1 MAETLKSLIAAEA
14 LQPVDPRVTGFAR
27 EIIRPFGEAARAVIF
42 YGSCLREAQLD
53 GLMLDFYVIVSDYG
67 AAYRAAGKA
76 GWMARANALIPPNV
90 FPAAHDNL
98 AAKFAVLSEEDLAKA
113 CSMEAGDVSVWARFA
128 QPVRIVWSADTA
140 AEARALDA
148 LCAAPVTLLRHA
160 APVAGKGLADPLHI
174 WRTGFTRTYG
184 AELRAERG
192 DRPDKVVDFAPDHYA
207 AVGEA
212 IAREIPDL
220 AALPRAEAEARW
232 SQLQRRGK
240 RLTVARLAKASFTFA
255 GGIDY
260 LAWKINRHAGTQIA
274 IQPWQ
279 RRWPLVAAVF
289 LVPRLLKSGAVK

>member
-1 MAETLKSLIAAEA
+1 MDSLNSLIAAEA
-14 LQPVDPRVTGFAR
+14 LQPVDPRVTAFAQA
-27 EIIRPFGEAARAVIF
+27 IVAPFGDTARAVIF

-67 AAYRAAGKA
+67 QAYATAGKP

-90 FPAAHDNL
+90 FPAAHDDL
-98 AAKFAVLSEEDLAKA
+98 AAKYAVLSETDLAKA
-113 CSMEAGDVSVWARFA
+113 TSMQAGDVSVWARFA
-128 QPVRIVWSADTA
+128 QPVRIVWSVDAQ

-148 LCAAPVTLLRHA
+148 LCSAPVTLLRLA
-160 APVAGKGLADPLHI
+160 APVADSASPDPLHI

-207 AVGEA
+207 AVGKA
-212 IAREIPDL
+212 IARDLPDL
-220 AALPRAEAEARW
+220 ASMPREEAESRWAR
-232 SQLQRRGK
+232 LRARGK

-260 LAWKINRHAGTQIA
+260 LAWKINRHAGTKIA
-274 IQPWQ
+274 IRPWQ
-279 RRWPLVAAVF
+279 RKWPLVAALF

>member
-1 MAETLKSLIAAEA
+1 MDTLKSLIAAEA
-14 LQPVDPRVTGFAR
+14 LQPVDPRVTAFAR
-27 EIIRPFGEAARAVIF
+27 AIIAPFGETARAAIF

-53 GLMLDFYVIVSDYG
+53 GLMLDFYVIVSDYA
-67 AAYRAAGKA
+67 AAYKSANKA

-98 AAKFAVLSEEDLAKA
+98 AAKYAVLSEADLAKA
-113 CSMEAGDVSVWARFA
+113 CSMQAGDVSVWARFA
-128 QPVRIVWSADTA
+128 QPVRIVWSADAA
-140 AEARALDA
+140 AEARAIDS
-148 LCAAPVTLLRHA
+148 LCDAPVTLLRHA
-160 APVAGKGLADPLHI
+160 APVADSALGDPLHI

-192 DRPDKVVDFAPDHYA
+192 DRPDKVVDYAPDHYA

-212 IAREIPDL
+212 IAREAPDL
-220 AALPRAEAEARW
+220 AAMPREEAEARW
-232 SQLQRRGK
+232 ARLRARGK

-260 LAWKINRHAGTQIA
+260 LAWKINRHAGTQIE

-279 RRWPLVAAVF
+279 RKWPLVAALF
-289 LVPRLLKSGAVK
+289 LVPKLLKSGAVK

>member
-1 MAETLKSLIAAEA
+1 MAETLQSLIAAEA
-14 LQPVDPRVTGFAR
+14 LQPVDPRVVGFAR
-27 EIIRPFGEAARAVIF
+27 AIIAPFGDGARAVIF

-53 GLMLDFYVIVSDYG
+53 GLMLDFYVIVSDYA
-67 AAYRAAGKA
+67 AAYRAANKA

-98 AAKFAVLSEEDLAKA
+98 AAKYAVLSEADLARA
-113 CSMEAGDVSVWARFA
+113 CSMQAGDVSVWARFA
-128 QPVRIVWSADTA
+128 QPVRIVWSADA
-140 AEARALDA
+140 DAEAKAIDA
-148 LCAAPVTLLRHA
+148 LCDAPVTLLRHA
-160 APVAGKGLADPLHI
+160 APVADPASSDPLHI

-207 AVGEA
+207 AVGAA
-212 IAREIPDL
+212 IAREVPDL
-220 AALPRAEAEARW
+220 GAMPREEAERRWAR
-232 SQLQRRGK
+232 LRARGK

-260 LAWKINRHAGTQIA
+260 LAWKINRHAGTRIE
-274 IQPWQ
+274 IRPWQ
-279 RRWPLVAAVF
+279 RKWPLVAALF

>member
-27 EIIRPFGEAARAVIF
+27 EIIRPFGETARAVIF

-67 AAYRAAGKA
+67 AAYRQAGKA

-90 FPAAHDNL
+90 FPAAHGNL
-98 AAKFAVLSEEDLAKA
+98 AAKFAVLSEADLAKA

-160 APVAGKGLADPLHI
+160 APVADEGSADPLHF

-220 AALPRAEAEARW
+220 AAMPRAEAEARW
-232 SQLQRRGK
+232 SQLQRHGK

-279 RRWPLVAAVF
+279 RKWPLVAAVF
-289 LVPRLLKSGAVK
+289 LVPKLLRSGAVK

>member
-1 MAETLKSLIAAEA
+1 MDSLQSLIAAEA
-14 LQPVDPRVTGFAR
+14 LQPVDPRVSGFAR
-27 EIIRPFGEAARAVIF
+27 AIIAPFGETARAVIF

-53 GLMLDFYVIVSDYG
+53 GLMLDFYVIVSDYA
-67 AAYRAAGKA
+67 AAYRAANKA

-90 FPAAHDNL
+90 FPAAHDDL
-98 AAKFAVLSEEDLAKA
+98 AAKYAVLSETDLARA
-113 CSMEAGDVSVWARFA
+113 CSMQAGDVSVWARFA
-128 QPVRIVWSADTA
+128 QPVRIVWSANAA
-140 AEARALDA
+140 AEARAIDA
-148 LCAAPVTLLRHA
+148 LCDAPVTLLRHA
-160 APVAGKGLADPLHI
+160 APVADSASADPLHI

-212 IAREIPDL
+212 IAREVPDL
-220 AALPRAEAEARW
+220 AAMPRAEAEARW
-232 SQLQRRGK
+232 ARLRARGK

-260 LAWKINRHAGTQIA
+260 LAWKINRHAGTQIT

-279 RRWPLVAAVF
+279 RKWPLVAALF
-289 LVPRLLKSGAVK
+289 LVPKLLKSGAVK

>member
-1 MAETLKSLIAAEA
+1 MTATLQSLIAAEA
-14 LQPVDPRVTGFAR
+14 LQPVDPRVSAFAA
-27 EIIRPFGEAARAVIF
+27 ELVRPFGPTGRAVIF

-53 GLMLDFYVIVSDYG
+53 GLMLDFYVIVSDY
-67 AAYRAAGKA
+67 AEAYRAAGKG

-98 AAKFAVLSEEDLAKA
+98 AAKYAVLSEADLAKA
-113 CSMEAGDVSVWARFA
+113 CSMQAGDVSVWARFA
-128 QPVRIVWSADTA
+128 QPVRLVWSADAAARETA
-140 AEARALDA
+140 LAA
-148 LCAAPVTLLRHA
+148 LCEAPVTLMRHA
-160 APVAGKGLADPLHI
+160 APLTDAAASDPLAI

-207 AVGEA
+207 AVGQA
-212 IAREIPDL
+212 IARAHPDI
-220 AALPRAEAEARW
+220 ASLPRAEAESRW
-232 SQLQRRGK
+232 AQLRRRGK

-260 LAWKINRHAGTQIA
+260 LAWKINRHAGTQID

-279 RRWPLVAAVF
+279 RKWPLVAAVF
-289 LVPRLLKSGAVK
+289 LVPKLLKSGAVK

>member
-27 EIIRPFGEAARAVIF
+27 EIIRPFGETARAVIF

-98 AAKFAVLSEEDLAKA
+98 AAKFAVLSEADLAKA
-113 CSMEAGDVSVWARFA
+113 CSMDAGDVSVWARFA

-160 APVAGKGLADPLHI
+160 APVADMGSADPLHI

-220 AALPRAEAEARW
+220 AAMPRAEAEARW

-279 RRWPLVAAVF
+279 RKWPLVAALF
-289 LVPRLLKSGAVK
+289 LVPKLLKSGAVR

>member
-1 MAETLKSLIAAEA
+1 MSPTLQSLIAAEA
-14 LQPVDPRVTGFAR
+14 LQPVDPRVAEFAR
-27 EIIRPFGEAARAVIF
+27 AIIAPFGETARAVIF

-53 GLMLDFYVIVSDYG
+53 GLMLDFYIIVSDYA
-67 AAYRAAGKA
+67 AAYRAANKA

-98 AAKFAVLSEEDLAKA
+98 AAKYAVLSEADLARA
-113 CSMEAGDVSVWARFA
+113 CSMQAGDVSVWARFA
-128 QPVRIVWSADTA
+128 QPVRIVWSADAA
-140 AEARALDA
+140 AEAHALDA

-160 APVAGKGLADPLHI
+160 APVADSASADPLHI

-207 AVGEA
+207 AVGAA
-212 IAREIPDL
+212 IAREVPDL
-220 AALPRAEAEARW
+220 AAMPREEAENRW
-232 SQLQRRGK
+232 ASLRARGK

-260 LAWKINRHAGTQIA
+260 LAWKINRHAGTQIT
-274 IQPWQ
+274 IRPWQ
-279 RRWPLVAAVF
+279 RKWPLVAALF
-289 LVPRLLKSGAVK
+289 LVPKLLKSGAVR

>member
-1 MAETLKSLIAAEA
+1 MTATLQSLILAES
-14 LQPVDPRVTGFAR
+14 LQPVDPRVSAFAKALVH
-27 EIIRPFGEAARAVIF
+27 PFGETALAVIF

-53 GLMLDFYVIVSDYG
+53 GLMLDFYVIVSDYA
-67 AAYRAAGKA
+67 AAYHAAGKA

-98 AAKFAVLSEEDLAKA
+98 AAKYAVLSEADLAKA
-113 CSMEAGDVSVWARFA
+113 CSMQAGDVSVWARFA
-128 QPVRIVWSADTA
+128 QPVRLVWSADA
-140 AEARALDA
+140 AARLQVVQA
-148 LCAAPVTLLRHA
+148 LCDAPVTLMRHA
-160 APVAGKGLADPLHI
+160 APLTDAGSADPLAI

-207 AVGEA
+207 RVGAA
-212 IAREIPDL
+212 IAAEQPDI
-220 AALPRAEAEARW
+220 AALPPAAAEARW
-232 SQLQRRGK
+232 AALRRRGK

-260 LAWKINRHAGTQIA
+260 LAWKINRHAGTQIT

-279 RRWPLVAAVF
+279 RKWPLVAAVF
-289 LVPRLLKSGAVK
+289 LVPKLLRSGAVK